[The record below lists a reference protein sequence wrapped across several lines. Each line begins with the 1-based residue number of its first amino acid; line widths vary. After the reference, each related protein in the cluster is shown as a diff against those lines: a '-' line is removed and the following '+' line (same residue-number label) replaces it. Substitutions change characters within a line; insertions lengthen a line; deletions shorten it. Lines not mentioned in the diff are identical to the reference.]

1 MLRWTILR
9 MMLLLWMTRVTL
21 QGGTGYQPQ
30 KSNGNAA
37 PISPGGYGS
46 NNNAA
51 NLKGY
56 GVYGGA
62 QNKPANRG
70 HLPHGYG
77 NGNTNGNNGYKA
89 PSYGGY
95 SNLLGTHPRKG
106 AGLGSS
112 QYMGNTNGG
121 TKGPK
126 PGYGAQAGQTNGQ
139 IAKPN
144 GYGGY
149 PNGGAAN
156 QPKTGFSQYMGY
168 PNGGTKGPKPGY
180 GGYPNGG
187 AAVQPGTGSS
197 QYKGFPSGGIKGP
210 NPGFAANAG
219 ASNEKGVKPN
229 GYGGYPN
236 GGAANQPNGGSSHY
250 MGYPNGGTKGPKPG
264 YGANAGPSA
273 GQVAKP
279 NGYGGYPNAG
289 ATNQPNGGPFQNMG
303 YPNGGTK
310 GPKPGYGAKAGPSA
324 GHVAKPN
331 GNGGYPNGG
340 ATSQHNGGSSQFM
353 GYPNGGT
360 KGPKSGYGA
369 NAGPSAG
376 QVAKPNGNGRYPIG
390 GVANQPNRGSS
401 QNMGYPNGRT
411 KGPKQGYGGYPNGG
425 AANQPNGGS
434 TQNMGYSNGGTKGP
448 KQGYGANAGPSAG
461 QVAKPNGYGGYPN
474 GGATNQPNGGSS
486 QYMGYP
492 NGGAKGPKAG
502 YGAKSGP
509 SSGQVSKPNG
519 SSQYMGYPNG
529 GTNGLKPGYGAKA
542 RTTYGQGAKP
552 QNGFGGYSNGGAI
565 NQPNTGSSQY
575 IGYPN
580 GGFKGPLNGQGG
592 RPYNGY
598 GVPGYTSKGPKAAN
612 SGYMPVITGNKGA
625 SIGKGPK
632 GEILSAEAPSQ
643 APLSNTKGVLPVAQ
657 QEPVTGL
664 LPNQGT
670 KGLPVLQQTK
680 GQILQA
686 SLPQSKTQNSM
697 VPQFAS
703 NPFMQGPS
711 SYKPSKMYKPPT
723 STIPIE
729 KPEIPVIPQ
738 SVPAPESAFIP
749 QTSQTTPLE
758 QEQVLSLEQ
767 KSQVTAQPVT
777 QQGSISSQAAQ
788 STPVLQQAEI
798 QSNPA
803 LPQLKNPTTTN
814 PELTGL
820 EQPNGQVQGA
830 VPAKPDCGPE
840 GRPNGQWVKLTNP
853 GFGYP
858 NGKGEGLSQPG
869 FGAGI
874 GGYPTQGMN
883 NGHKAGYGGYGNQ
896 LKNHAGLQGGPPAR
910 LGTKGKS
917 QTKYGIGGLPFGGS
931 PSGYQS
937 NPYGQYGNDGQRY
950 GAKPYNPKAPGKY
963 GYGSLPYNSQAF
975 PESVAR
981 SPDFGGFPYNGQPL
995 GYGSGKSTGKYGQK
1009 GPQYGGQSLGHGPDA
1024 ISGKYGSPESLYTPE
1039 TVNLGGN
1046 AKSTK
1051 YGNPAVSYELLGPVT
1066 DGQSVEENR
1075 SIETLHQGPEIDGQK
1090 AVDNFGDG
1098 EIPPHPDVPGAGE
1111 ANAQSTEKY
1120 GTEDYNAG
1128 KPQPEAVSFPAVPT
1142 VGPAVTSLDTTLSLD
1157 GSSPVP
1163 VSVPDAVHEVPVSP
1177 ILPQPDLPTLM
1188 LQPAP
1193 PQQIQI
1199 QQHLKLHFQPHSNS
1213 QTGKEGKYKLSGF
1226 FGNKYQ
1232 G

>member
-1 MLRWTILR
+1 MLRRTVLR

-37 PISPGGYGS
+37 QISPGGYG
-46 NNNAA
+46 N
-51 NLKGY
+51 
-56 GVYGGA
+56 
-62 QNKPANRG
+62 
-70 HLPHGYG
+70 G
-77 NGNTNGNNGYKA
+77 NGNGNNGYKA
-89 PSYGGY
+89 PSHGGY
-95 SNLLGTHPRKG
+95 SNVLGNHPRKG
-106 AGLGSS
+106 AGLGYGAGPEATKGLGSNPRGSS

-126 PGYGAQAGQTNGQ
+126 PGYGAQAGQANGQ

-187 AAVQPGTGSS
+187 AANQHGSS
-197 QYKGFPSGGIKGP
+197 QYKGYPNGGIKGP

-219 ASNEKGVKPN
+219 VSNGKGIKPN

-236 GGAANQPNGGSSHY
+236 GGAANQHNGGSSKY
-250 MGYPNGGTKGPKPG
+250 MGYPNGGSKGPKPG

-279 NGYGGYPNAG
+279 NGYGGYPNGG
-289 ATNQPNGGPFQNMG
+289 ATSQLNGGSSQNMG

-310 GPKPGYGAKAGPSA
+310 GPKPEYGAKAGPSA
-324 GHVAKPN
+324 RQVAKPN
-331 GNGGYPNGG
+331 GYGGYPNGG
-340 ATSQHNGGSSQFM
+340 AASQPNGGSSQFM

-376 QVAKPNGNGRYPIG
+376 QVAKPNGNGRYPNG
-390 GVANQPNRGSS
+390 GTVNQSNGGSS
-401 QNMGYPNGRT
+401 QNMGYPNVGT
-411 KGPKQGYGGYPNGG
+411 KGPKQGYGAKARPSAEQVAKPNGYGLYPNGG
-425 AANQPNGGS
+425 TPNQPNGGS

-474 GGATNQPNGGSS
+474 GGATNQPNEGSS

-502 YGAKSGP
+502 YSAKAGPSPGQLAKPNGYGGYSNGGAANQPNTGYGAKAGP
-509 SSGQVSKPNG
+509 STGQVSKPNG
-519 SSQYMGYPNG
+519 SSQYIGYPNG
-529 GTNGLKPGYGAKA
+529 GTSGPKQGYGAKA
-542 RTTYGQGAKP
+542 RATHGQGAKP
-552 QNGFGGYSNGGAI
+552 QNGYGGYSNGGAI

-575 IGYPN
+575 MGYPS
-580 GGFKGPLNGQGG
+580 GGFKGPLNGQGTK
-592 RPYNGY
+592 PNNEY
-598 GVPGYTSKGPKAAN
+598 GVPGYTPKGPKAAN
-612 SGYMPVITGNKGA
+612 SGYMPVITGNKGV
-625 SIGKGPK
+625 SSGKGPR

-643 APLSNTKGVLPVAQ
+643 ATPSNTKGVLPVAQ
-657 QEPVTGL
+657 QQPVTGF
-664 LPNQGT
+664 LPEQGT

-686 SLPQSKTQNSM
+686 SSPQSKIPNSM
-697 VPQFAS
+697 APQFAS

-711 SYKPSKMYKPPT
+711 SYKPSKVYKPPT
-723 STIPIE
+723 PAIPIE
-729 KPEIPVIPQ
+729 KPAIPVIPQ
-738 SVPAPESAFIP
+738 TMPAPESAFIP
-749 QTSQTTPLE
+749 QTSQTTPLK
-758 QEQVLSLEQ
+758 QEQVLSLEK
-767 KSQVTAQPVT
+767 KSQVTAQTVP
-777 QQGSISSQAAQ
+777 QQGSISSQVAQ
-788 STPVLQQAEI
+788 STPVMQQAEI
-798 QSNPA
+798 QSNPV

-820 EQPNGQVQGA
+820 GQPNGQVQGA
-830 VPAKPDCGPE
+830 VPSKPDCGPE
-840 GRPNGQWVKLTNP
+840 GRPNGQWVKLPNA

-869 FGAGI
+869 FVAGI

-896 LKNHAGLQGGPPAR
+896 FKTKAGPQGGPPAG

-937 NPYGQYGNDGQRY
+937 NPYAQYGNDGQRY

-963 GYGSLPYNSQAF
+963 GYGSLPYNSQAL

-981 SPDFGGFPYNGQPL
+981 SPDFGGLPYNGQPL

-1009 GPQYGGQSLGHGPDA
+1009 GPQYGGQSLGHGADA
-1024 ISGKYGSPESLYTPE
+1024 MSGKYGSPESLYTPE

-1075 SIETLHQGPEIDGQK
+1075 RLETLHQGPEIDGQK
-1090 AVDNFGDG
+1090 AIDNFGDG
-1098 EIPPHPDVPGAGE
+1098 EIPPHSDVPGAGE

-1120 GTEDYNAG
+1120 GTEDYIAG
-1128 KPQPEAVSFPAVPT
+1128 KLQPE
-1142 VGPAVTSLDTTLSLD
+1142 G
-1157 GSSPVP
+1157 
-1163 VSVPDAVHEVPVSP
+1163 
-1177 ILPQPDLPTLM
+1177 
-1188 LQPAP
+1188 
-1193 PQQIQI
+1193 
-1199 QQHLKLHFQPHSNS
+1199 
-1213 QTGKEGKYKLSGF
+1213 
-1226 FGNKYQ
+1226 
-1232 G
+1232 